1 MKKYILLIL
10 VFILFVSSA
19 FAQDSNKEYD
29 NKYYILLQKGSR
41 AEKNGD
47 YEQAYECYEEAYE
60 ISKNILPLLNLA
72 QLQAR
77 IGNYDEAAK
86 RLKDIPVKKLPKTG
100 QAEVALLLGKIH
112 AMKGDMIN
120 AGSNFGE
127 ALKLVPDKSAAKIR
141 SAMVKLISG
150 MSYSAEELVANEE
163 FTYDNGYTFEDL
175 KMCFA
180 IDMNIGNFG
189 RAYNTCSL
197 IGEGNIKSNPNAGFL
212 DILNNQPFF
221 LFISFL
227 PLFLSRFLAIFYYAL
242 LFGALGLSASALAK
256 KTNMW
261 HILAFV
267 IVGVTLFTI
276 AQNYCIKD
284 VYVSLLNGYGYG
296 YIYDGIWIVPR
307 MIIASH
313 LVALAL
319 FLIFPC
325 FKFVRE
331 DMRPVSY
338 ELLGI
343 WLFCFFFGV
352 FVLSFQSNLKLVPKL
367 TYMFIGMIF
376 CTISALIMPFSKLL
390 LYKISQITGWNF
402 IGNVSAPKT
411 SSGKLSFSD
420 TKILESK
427 MINFVNKGE
436 IDSALALGKK
446 VLNYDNQ
453 KSFPVFWLEYII
465 AQIANEDYDLAKKNI
480 EEYYQVFQG
489 TKNYESCQVYDAWLK
504 TEKGDFPTAYKLVN
518 SISDD
523 RAKTLSADEIAV
535 SLLVLARC
543 CLNVKDNVQAHI
555 NFNKAFNSVKSSL
568 FKALILTEVVELDCN
583 MVAKQSL
590 QKWKGQIGSIS
601 NTGKCNSYLN
611 TIKSII
617 ALSENNTDEANKLA
631 ADCLKCKIPN
641 GKAFA
646 WYGHLLCLNGKS
658 NEAEELLA
666 RMTAG
671 SFTAE
676 CLMTEVTST
685 TSPVNS

>member
-1 MKKYILLIL
+1 MKKYLLLIL
-10 VFILFVSSA
+10 VFILSVTCT

-29 NKYYILLQKGSR
+29 KKYYILLQKGAR
-41 AEKNGD
+41 LEKNGD
-47 YEQAYECYEEAYE
+47 YEEAYECYEEAYE

-120 AGSNFGE
+120 AGSSFGE

-150 MSYSAEELVANEE
+150 MAYSAEELIANEE
-163 FTYDNGYTFEDL
+163 FTYENGYIFEDL

-180 IDMNIGNFG
+180 LDMNIGNFG

-197 IGEGNIKSNPNAGFL
+197 IGEANIKANPKSGFL
-212 DILNNQPFF
+212 DKLNNQPFVI
-221 LFISFL
+221 FISFL
-227 PLFLSRFLAIFYYAL
+227 PLFLSRYLAIFYYAL

-276 AQNYCIKD
+276 AQNYCIKN
-284 VYVSLLNGYGYG
+284 VYISILNGYG

-325 FKFVRE
+325 FKLVRE
-331 DMRPVSY
+331 DMRPASY

-352 FVLSFQSNLKLVPKL
+352 VVLSFQSNLKPVPQL

-376 CTISALIMPFSKLL
+376 CVISALIMPFSKLV
-390 LYKISQITGWNF
+390 LYKISQITGLSF
-402 IGNVSAPKT
+402 IGNVSAPKAT
-411 SSGKLSFSD
+411 NGKLSFAD
-420 TKILESK
+420 TKILENK
-427 MINFVNKGE
+427 MVNFVNRGE

-453 KSFPVFWLEYII
+453 KSFPTFWLEYII
-465 AQIANEDYDLAKKNI
+465 AQIANEDYDTAKKNI
-480 EEYYQVFQG
+480 DEYYQVFQG

-523 RAKTLSADEIAV
+523 RAKSLSADEIAV

-543 CLNVKDNVQAHI
+543 SLNVKDNVQAHI
-555 NFNKAFNSVKSSL
+555 NFNKAFNSVKSPF
-568 FKALILTEVVELDCN
+568 FKSLILTEVVELDCN

-590 QKWKGQIGSIS
+590 QKWKSQIGSIS

-611 TIKSII
+611 TIKSMI
-617 ALSENNTDEANKLA
+617 ALSENNTEEARKQA
-631 ADCLKCKIPN
+631 AECLKSKIPN

-658 NEAEELLA
+658 KEAEELLS

-671 SFTAE
+671 SLTAE
-676 CLMTEVTST
+676 
-685 TSPVNS
+685 

>member
-1 MKKYILLIL
+1 MKKYLLLIL
-10 VFILFVSSA
+10 VFILSVTCT

-29 NKYYILLQKGSR
+29 NKYYILLQKGAR
-41 AEKNGD
+41 LEKNGD
-47 YEQAYECYEEAYE
+47 YEEAYECYEEAYE

-77 IGNYDEAAK
+77 IGNYDEAAN

-120 AGSNFGE
+120 AGSSFGD

-150 MSYSAEELVANEE
+150 MAYSAEELIANEE
-163 FTYDNGYTFEDL
+163 FTYENGYIFEDL

-180 IDMNIGNFG
+180 LDMNIGNFG

-197 IGEGNIKSNPNAGFL
+197 IGEANIKANPKSGFL
-212 DILNNQPFF
+212 DKLNNQPFV

-227 PLFLSRFLAIFYYAL
+227 PLFLSRYLAIFYYAL

-276 AQNYCIKD
+276 AQNYCIKN
-284 VYVSLLNGYGYG
+284 VYISILNGYG

-325 FKFVRE
+325 FKLVRE
-331 DMRPVSY
+331 DMRPASY

-352 FVLSFQSNLKLVPKL
+352 VVLSFQSNLKWVPQL

-376 CTISALIMPFSKLL
+376 CVISALIMPFSKLV
-390 LYKISQITGWNF
+390 LYKISQITGLSF
-402 IGNVSAPKT
+402 IGNVSAPKAT
-411 SSGKLSFSD
+411 NGKLSFAD
-420 TKILESK
+420 TKILENK
-427 MINFVNKGE
+427 MVNFVNRGE

-453 KSFPVFWLEYII
+453 KSFPTFWLEYII
-465 AQIANEDYDLAKKNI
+465 AQIANEDYDIAKKNI

-523 RAKTLSADEIAV
+523 RAKSLSADEIAV

-543 CLNVKDNVQAHI
+543 SLNVKDNVQAHI
-555 NFNKAFNSVKSSL
+555 NFNKAFNSVKSPF
-568 FKALILTEVVELDCN
+568 FKSLILTEVVELDCN

-590 QKWKGQIGSIS
+590 QKWKSQIGSIS

-611 TIKSII
+611 TIKSMI
-617 ALSENNTDEANKLA
+617 ALSENNTEEARKQA
-631 ADCLKCKIPN
+631 AECLKSKFPN

-658 NEAEELLA
+658 NEAEELLS

-676 CLMTEVTST
+676 CLMTEVTTT
-685 TSPVNS
+685 TSPANS